1 MFTREKK
8 SYCGNYMEVDII
20 PMTEKAEMAT
30 KGKRGKKKKVSVP
43 KQTDLN
49 DKNSK
54 RYLVLLGNG
63 NFGRGDLHTTL
74 TYDEQNLPQ
83 TVEDAEREV
92 TNYLRRIDYR
102 RNKLSL
108 EKLKY
113 ILVTEYKFE
122 KDGQSIKRIHH
133 HIIMNGGMDR
143 DEVEAMWTKQRIN
156 WKRWKEDDAYR
167 DGIKQIG
174 YANADRLQVNENGI
188 EALCKYIVKDPQGKK
203 RYSSSRNLIRPEV
216 ERKDNKP
223 AETAKESQWK
233 HSKNLIMPEEKCNDF
248 KYNRKKVEK
257 LAKSADA
264 GLAEFKKIYSNYDIV
279 SVEPVYYETTGWHI
293 YLKMWKKCGKSVD
306 KKKKGR

>member
-156 WKRWKEDDAYR
+156 WKRWKADDAYR

-293 YLKMWKKCGKSVD
+293 YLKMWKKCGQSVD

>member
-20 PMTEKAEMAT
+20 PMTEKAELAT

-156 WKRWKEDDAYR
+156 WKRWKADDAYR

-233 HSKNLIMPEEKCNDF
+233 YSKNLIMPKEKCNDF

-279 SVEPVYYETTGWHI
+279 SVEPVYYEATGWHI
-293 YLKMWKKCGKSVD
+293 YLKMWKKCGQSVD